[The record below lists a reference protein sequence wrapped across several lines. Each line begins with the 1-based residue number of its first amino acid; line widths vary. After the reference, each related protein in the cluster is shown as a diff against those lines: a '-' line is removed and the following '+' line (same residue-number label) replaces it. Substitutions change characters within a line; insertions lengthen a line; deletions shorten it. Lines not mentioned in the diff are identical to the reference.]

1 MNRTTTKLLSMEI
14 NDNDD
19 NVISENEM
27 EIDNNSSDSKL
38 DVPKEYNR
46 NKRKRNKGKNKVTD
60 INKFRNNNKNVYEI
74 ERIIGH
80 RVIDNE
86 Y

>member
-1 MNRTTTKLLSMEI
+1 MIDIVISNKIKVKEKTKWIEELQQKLLSMEL

-27 EIDNNSSDSKL
+27 EIDNNSSDSEL

-46 NKRKRNKGKNKVTD
+46 K
-60 INKFRNNNKNVYEI
+60 
-74 ERIIGH
+74 
-80 RVIDNE
+80 
-86 Y
+86 